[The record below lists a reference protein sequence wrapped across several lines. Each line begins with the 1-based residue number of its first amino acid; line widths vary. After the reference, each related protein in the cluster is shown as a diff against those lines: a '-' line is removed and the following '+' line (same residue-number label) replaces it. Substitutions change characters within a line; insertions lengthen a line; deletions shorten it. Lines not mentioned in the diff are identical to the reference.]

1 MLGSIKF
8 YSEHKHAHWR
18 VVRNCFLALTAE
30 LNSWA
35 HRDKETFTIRPFTEQ
50 IRRPL
55 LRNYGKIS
63 KLRNFWVLLPP
74 LGSHA
79 GVVLLPHPEA
89 SHIPGCVVLL
99 RGEAESADHST
110 TGPGV
115 IREEAAECWR
125 LYIVKDPSA
134 PPPKKYPTIIH
145 HQGWQGKES
154 PSQNGECVSSNNI
167 SINRTTGNKHT
178 HHIKRELF
186 AYNDKNEI
194 LS

>member
-1 MLGSIKF
+1 M
-8 YSEHKHAHWR
+8 
-18 VVRNCFLALTAE
+18 
-30 LNSWA
+30 
-35 HRDKETFTIRPFTEQ
+35 
-50 IRRPL
+50 
-55 LRNYGKIS
+55 
-63 KLRNFWVLLPP
+63 LPP

-125 LYIVKDPSA
+125 LYILKDPSS
-134 PPPKKYPTIIH
+134 PRRKKIPHYNSSP
-145 HQGWQGKES
+145 GLARERV

-167 SINRTTGNKHT
+167 SINRTTGNKHA